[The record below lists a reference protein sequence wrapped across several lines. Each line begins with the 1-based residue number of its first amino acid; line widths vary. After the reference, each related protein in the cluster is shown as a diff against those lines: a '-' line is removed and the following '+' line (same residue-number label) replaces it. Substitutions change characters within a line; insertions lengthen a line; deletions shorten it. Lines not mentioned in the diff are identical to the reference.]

1 MTEGLRVEQGLDV
14 ALPRGRHGYDPDRD
28 RPRSDRVDADSLVT
42 RAAAL
47 GRFARAASDVLDAE
61 RLAPAQALSERT
73 GQRLAR
79 SRDHTVVAL
88 AGATGGGKSS
98 LFNALSG
105 LTLSDVGVRRPTTGY
120 VHACVWGSAGAV
132 PLLDWLDVPDQLR
145 FNRESALD
153 ADDHAGL
160 RGLILLDLPDLD
172 SVAAEHRAEA
182 ERLLEQV
189 DLVVWV
195 TDPQKYAD
203 RLVHEYLHRYTRL
216 REITVVVLNQSDRLA
231 SADTERCV
239 ADLRR
244 LLDADGLGGVPV
256 LPTSAV
262 RGATGVLGLRR
273 ELEKAVT
280 SRQAQLRR
288 LDSDL
293 RELVVNL
300 SDTVGPPAVDLGR
313 SVLRGL
319 TEALCSAAGAPAVAN
334 AVARAY
340 RYQARRIMGWPL
352 VRYWRRQPD
361 PLAWQYP
368 GLTTEASGALAVPA
382 RAQPAAV
389 DLAVRGLTERAGAGL
404 PDPWASAIGTAARS
418 RLGELPGALDAAIDH
433 VDLGPSRTPAWWRVV
448 EAVQWLLTVAGVAG
462 VGWLIARLFLP
473 GLGSMSRPVMLAGA
487 GLLGGLLLGVLVMPL
502 AAVGARTAGR
512 EASGP
517 LESAVAEVANEYVVR
532 PVRAVSIRYGEARE
546 AFEAARQ

>member
-1 MTEGLRVEQGLDV
+1 MTERLRVEQGLDV
-14 ALPRGRHGYDPDRD
+14 ALPHGRHGYDRD
-28 RPRSDRVDADSLVT
+28 RPRSERVDADSLVA

-47 GRFARAASDVLDAE
+47 GRFARAASGVLDAD
-61 RLAPAQALSERT
+61 RLAPAQALSERV

-79 SRDHTVVAL
+79 SREHTVVAL

-98 LFNALSG
+98 LFNTLAG
-105 LTLSDVGVRRPTTGY
+105 LNLSDVGVRRPTTGY
-120 VHACVWGSAGAV
+120 VHACVWGRAGAV
-132 PLLDWLDVPDQLR
+132 PLLDWLQVPDQLR
-145 FNRESALD
+145 FDRESALD
-153 ADDHAGL
+153 ADDQAGL
-160 RGLILLDLPDLD
+160 RGLVLLDLPDLD

-231 SADTERCV
+231 GADVERCM

-244 LLDADGLGGVPV
+244 LLEADGLSGVPV

-262 RGATGVLGLRR
+262 RGPAGVLRLRG
-273 ELEKAVT
+273 ELEKAV
-280 SRQAQLRR
+280 SARQAQLRR

-293 RELVVNL
+293 RELVENL

-313 SVLRGL
+313 SALRGL
-319 TEALCSAAGAPAVAN
+319 TEALCAAAGAQAVAN

-340 RYQARRIMGWPL
+340 RYQARRTMGWPL

-368 GLTTEASGALAVPA
+368 GQAAEASGALAVPA
-382 RAQPAAV
+382 RAQRAGV
-389 DLAVRGLTERAGAGL
+389 DLAVRGLTDRAGAGM
-404 PDPWASAIGTAARS
+404 PEPWASAIGAAARS

-433 VDLGPSRTPAWWRVV
+433 ADLGPWRTPVWWRVF
-448 EAVQWLLTVAGVAG
+448 EAVQWLLTLAGAGG
-462 VGWLIARLFLP
+462 VGWLVVRLLVP
-473 GLGSMSRPVMLAGA
+473 GSGGIDRPALLAGA
-487 GLLGGLLLGVLVMPL
+487 GLLGGLLLALLLAPL
-502 AAVGARTAGR
+502 AAVGARNAGR

-517 LESAVAEVANEYVVR
+517 LESAVMEIAGEYVVR

-546 AFEAARQ
+546 AFEAARR